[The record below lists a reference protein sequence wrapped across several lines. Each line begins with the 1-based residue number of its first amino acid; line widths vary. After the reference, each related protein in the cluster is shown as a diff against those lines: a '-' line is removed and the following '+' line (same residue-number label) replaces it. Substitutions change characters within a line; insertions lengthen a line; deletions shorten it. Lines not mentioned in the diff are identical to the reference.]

1 MTTNKPEVVAYHH
14 ITQKSPGH
22 RAVSLHHDSSC
33 TSAVITTE
41 PLIRLSDYQ
50 ELQAECEKLR
60 TALTEVAA

>member
-14 ITQKSPGH
+14 IAKKSPGH
-22 RAVSLHHDSSC
+22 RAVSLHHDANC
-33 TSAVITTE
+33 TSTLIKTE